1 MILALDVGNTNICI
15 GCFNEG
21 KILFTGR
28 MSTDHSKTADEYAI
42 GFNSIIRLYGH
53 HTGDVVGSIISS
65 VVPPLN
71 PILRDAVKRLTGTT
85 PLQVGP
91 GLKTGLN
98 ILLDNPGQLG
108 SDQVVDAVAAIHQYP
123 KPLIVVDMG
132 TATTLSAIDGEG
144 RYLGGMILPGVRV
157 SQDTLTGRTSQL
169 PRISL
174 EPPAHVIGKNTIDC
188 MKSGAIYGNA
198 AMIDGMIQRMEA
210 EAKPV
215 ATVVMTGGNAEMIQ
229 PHCKRKILIDENL
242 LLDGLYY
249 LYQKN
254 HERRRPKK

>member
-15 GCFNEG
+15 GCFQDG

-53 HTGDVVGSIISS
+53 HAADVEGSIISS

-71 PILRDAVKRLTGTT
+71 RILKDAVKRLTGTV
-85 PLQVGP
+85 PLQIGP

-98 ILLDNPGQLG
+98 ILLDNPGQMGADL
-108 SDQVVDAVAAIHQYP
+108 VVDAVAAIHQYP
-123 KPLIVVDMG
+123 KPLIIIDMG
-132 TATTLSAIDGEG
+132 TATTVSVVDKES
-144 RYLGGMILPGVRV
+144 RYQGGLILPGVKI

-174 EPPAHVIGKNTIDC
+174 EAPAHVIGKNTIDC
-188 MKSGAIYGNA
+188 MKSGAIFGNA
-198 AMIDGMIQRMEA
+198 AMLDGLIDRIEEEIGE
-210 EAKPV
+210 K
-215 ATVVMTGGNAEMIQ
+215 ATVVATGGLAECII
-229 PHCKRKILIDENL
+229 PNCRREVHYDPDL
-242 LLDGLYY
+242 LLKGLMIIYE
-249 LYQKN
+249 KN
-254 HERRRPKK
+254 VGR

>member
-15 GCFNEG
+15 GCFQDG

-53 HTGDVVGSIISS
+53 HAADVEGSIISS

-71 PILRDAVKRLTGTT
+71 RILKDAVKRLTGTV
-85 PLQVGP
+85 PLQIGP

-98 ILLDNPGQLG
+98 ILLDNPGQMGADL
-108 SDQVVDAVAAIHQYP
+108 VVDAVAAIHQYP
-123 KPLIVVDMG
+123 KPLIIIDMG
-132 TATTLSAIDGEG
+132 TATTVSVVDRES
-144 RYLGGMILPGVRV
+144 RYQGGLILPGVKI

-174 EPPAHVIGKNTIDC
+174 EAPAHVIGKNTIDC
-188 MKSGAIYGNA
+188 MKSGAIFGNA
-198 AMIDGMIQRMEA
+198 AMLDGLIDRIEEEIGE
-210 EAKPV
+210 K
-215 ATVVMTGGNAEMIQ
+215 ATVVATGGLAECII
-229 PHCKRKILIDENL
+229 PNCRREVHYDPDL
-242 LLDGLYY
+242 LLKGLMIIYE
-249 LYQKN
+249 KN
-254 HERRRPKK
+254 VGR

>member
-42 GFNSIIRLYGH
+42 GFNSIIRLYGYH
-53 HTGDVVGSIISS
+53 AGDVVGSIISS

-198 AMIDGMIQRMEA
+198 AMIDGCIQRIQDELGG
-210 EAKPV
+210 K
-215 ATVVMTGGNAEMIQ
+215 ATVVATGGLAECIVPYCRQ
-229 PHCKRKILIDENL
+229 EVIYDGDL
-242 LLDGLYY
+242 LLKGLML
-249 LYQKN
+249 LYEKN
-254 HERRRPKK
+254 VGLTGRG

>member
-15 GCFNEG
+15 GCFAEG

-42 GFNSIIRLYGH
+42 GFNSIIRLYGYH
-53 HTGDVVGSIISS
+53 AAEVTGSIISS

-71 PILRDAVKRLTGTT
+71 RVLRDAVKELTGTV

-108 SDQVVDAVAAIHQYP
+108 SDLVVDAVAAIHQYP

-132 TATTLSAIDGEG
+132 TATTLSGHRSG
-144 RYLGGMILPGVRV
+144 RGGTWAASILPGVRV

-174 EPPAHVIGKNTIDC
+174 EPPGHVIGKNTIDC

-198 AMIDGMIQRMEA
+198 AMIDGLIQRME
-210 EAKPV
+210 EEIGGK
-215 ATVVMTGGNAEMIQ
+215 ATVVATGGLAECIV
-229 PHCKRKILIDENL
+229 PVLPAGGHL
-242 LLDGLYY
+242 
-249 LYQKN
+249 
-254 HERRRPKK
+254 RRGPAAQGADDPL

>member
-15 GCFNEG
+15 GCFQDG

-53 HTGDVVGSIISS
+53 HAADVEGSIISS

-71 PILRDAVKRLTGTT
+71 RILKDAVKRLTGTV
-85 PLQVGP
+85 PLQIGP

-98 ILLDNPGQLG
+98 ILLDNPGQMGADL
-108 SDQVVDAVAAIHQYP
+108 VVDAVAAIHQYP
-123 KPLIVVDMG
+123 KPLIIIDMG
-132 TATTLSAIDGEG
+132 TATTVSVVDKES
-144 RYLGGMILPGVRV
+144 RYQGGLILPGVKI

-174 EPPAHVIGKNTIDC
+174 EAPAHVIGKNTIDC
-188 MKSGAIYGNA
+188 MKSGAIFGNA
-198 AMIDGMIQRMEA
+198 AMLDGLIDRIEEEIGE
-210 EAKPV
+210 K
-215 ATVVMTGGNAEMIQ
+215 ATVVATGGLAECII
-229 PHCKRKILIDENL
+229 PNCRREVHYDPDL
-242 LLDGLYY
+242 LLKGLMIIYE
-249 LYQKN
+249 KN
-254 HERRRPKK
+254 VSR

>member
-15 GCFNEG
+15 GCFQEG

-53 HTGDVVGSIISS
+53 HASDVKGSIISS

-71 PILRDAVKRLTGTT
+71 RVLRDAVKRLTNTV
-85 PLQVGP
+85 PLQIGP

-98 ILLDNPGQLG
+98 ILLDNPGQMGADL
-108 SDQVVDAVAAIHQYP
+108 VVDAVAAIHQYP
-123 KPLIVVDMG
+123 KPLIVFDMG
-132 TATTLSAIDGEG
+132 TATTVSVIDREG
-144 RYLGGMILPGVRV
+144 RYLGGAIMPGIKI

-174 EPPAHVIGKNTIDC
+174 EAPGHVIGKNTIDC

-198 AMIDGMIQRMEA
+198 AMVDGLADRIE
-210 EAKPV
+210 EELGEK
-215 ATVVMTGGNAEMIQ
+215 ATVVATGGLAECIIPYCRREVQ
-229 PHCKRKILIDENL
+229 YDGDL
-242 LLDGLYY
+242 LLKGLMIIYE
-249 LYQKN
+249 KN
-254 HERRRPKK
+254 VGTGGRS

>member
-15 GCFNEG
+15 GCFQAG

-53 HTGDVVGSIISS
+53 HAADVEGSIISS

-71 PILRDAVKRLTGTT
+71 RILKDAVKRLTGTV
-85 PLQVGP
+85 PLQIGP

-98 ILLDNPGQLG
+98 ILLDNPGQMGADL
-108 SDQVVDAVAAIHQYP
+108 VVDAVAAIHQYP
-123 KPLIVVDMG
+123 KPLIIIDMG
-132 TATTLSAIDGEG
+132 TATTVSVVDRES
-144 RYLGGMILPGVRV
+144 RYQGGLILPGVKI

-174 EPPAHVIGKNTIDC
+174 EAPAHVIGKNTIDC
-188 MKSGAIYGNA
+188 MKSGAIFGNA
-198 AMIDGMIQRMEA
+198 AMLDGLIDRIEEEIGE
-210 EAKPV
+210 K
-215 ATVVMTGGNAEMIQ
+215 ATVVATGGLAECII
-229 PHCKRKILIDENL
+229 PNCRREVHYDPDL
-242 LLDGLYY
+242 LLKGLMIIYE
-249 LYQKN
+249 KN
-254 HERRRPKK
+254 VGR